1 MTMACQV
8 PTDTPS
14 SFNIQPMH
22 KIATTILLAATA
34 LVATSQDFKGLVN
47 IKEKDSTIIVDLMYA
62 KPDNFVGEKMYNF
75 SEAYLHPK
83 AAEAVKEA
91 NRMLQASHPGL
102 RLIIYD
108 AARPMRVQQKMWNK
122 VKGTAQQNYVS
133 NPANGGGLHNYGL
146 AVDVSIADCNGDT
159 LPMGTL
165 VDALTPISHIDK
177 EQELVRSKK
186 ITTEAASN
194 RALLRN
200 VMKKA
205 GFRPLR
211 SEWWHFNYTTRA
223 DARKNY
229 KVIR

>member
-1 MTMACQV
+1 MLHLILYIVTM
-8 PTDTPS
+8 
-14 SFNIQPMH
+14 
-22 KIATTILLAATA
+22 KIKVILLLLFTTAAP
-34 LVATSQDFKGLVN
+34 VAAQNFKGLVN
-47 IKEKDSTIIVDLMYA
+47 IQKLDSAISVELMYA
-62 KPDNFVGEKMYNF
+62 KADNFVGEKMYNF

-83 AAEAVKEA
+83 AAVALKKANKLLKEI
-91 NRMLQASHPGL
+91 NPNLHL
-102 RLIIYD
+102 RVYD

-146 AVDVSIADCNGDT
+146 AVDVTIADSKGDT
-159 LPMGTL
+159 LPMGT
-165 VDALTPISHIDK
+165 VIDALTPASHIDRE
-177 EQELVRSKK
+177 EQLVKVGK
-186 ITTEAASN
+186 ITAEAAKN
-194 RALLRN
+194 RLLLRT

-229 KVIR
+229 KVVP

>member
-1 MTMACQV
+1 MKKTLLGLFL
-8 PTDTPS
+8 S
-14 SFNIQPMH
+14 
-22 KIATTILLAATA
+22 ATTATLYA
-34 LVATSQDFKGLVN
+34 QSFAGLVN
-47 IKEKDSTIIVDLMYA
+47 IQNIDSTISVDLMYA

-75 SEAYLHPK
+75 RQAYLHPK
-83 AAEAVKEA
+83 AAAALKKANKLLKEI
-91 NRMLQASHPGL
+91 NPHLHL
-102 RLIIYD
+102 RIYD
-108 AARPMRVQQKMWNK
+108 AARPMSVQQKMWNK

-146 AVDVSIADCNGDT
+146 AVDVTIANDRGDT
-159 LPMGTL
+159 LPMGT
-165 VDALTPISHIDK
+165 VIDALTPISHIDK
-177 EQELVRSKK
+177 EKELVAKGK
-186 ITTEAASN
+186 ISAEAAKN
-194 RALLRN
+194 RQLLRT

>member
-1 MTMACQV
+1 
-8 PTDTPS
+8 
-14 SFNIQPMH
+14 MH

-83 AAEAVKEA
+83 AAEAVKKA
-91 NRMLQASHPGL
+91 NRMLQAEHPDL

-122 VKGTAQQNYVS
+122 VKGTTQQNYVS

-165 VDALTPISHIDK
+165 VDALTPTSHIDK

-205 GFRPLR
+205 GFKPLR

-229 KVIR
+229 KVIK

>member
-1 MTMACQV
+1 
-8 PTDTPS
+8 
-14 SFNIQPMH
+14 MH

-62 KPDNFVGEKMYNF
+62 KPDNFVGERMYNF

-83 AAEAVKEA
+83 AAEAVKKA
-91 NRMLQASHPGL
+91 NRILQAEHPDL

-122 VKGTAQQNYVS
+122 VKGTTQQNYVS

-205 GFRPLR
+205 GFKPLR